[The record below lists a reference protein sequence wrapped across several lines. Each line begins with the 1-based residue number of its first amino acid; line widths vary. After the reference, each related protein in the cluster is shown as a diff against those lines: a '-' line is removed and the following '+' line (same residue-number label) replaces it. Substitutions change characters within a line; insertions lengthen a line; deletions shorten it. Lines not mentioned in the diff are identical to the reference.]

1 MNKEIFV
8 HKKVLD
14 DYEIKSRRN
23 NCIRRFY
30 SQIFKEIPKDL
41 AEEAKDTFIDL
52 EYSDE
57 AQKGYTGVKAYRFK
71 PRNCSNELKLFF
83 SEFTVF
89 VEVVSPEWLQKKKAW
104 KNENLSGFVLQHNA
118 NK

>member
-8 HKKVLD
+8 HKKVLE
-14 DYEIKSRRN
+14 DYEVKSKRN
-23 NCIRRFY
+23 NRIRRFY
-30 SQIFKEIPKDL
+30 SHIFESIPREL
-41 AEEAKDTFIDL
+41 LEEAKETFIDL

-89 VEVVSPEWLQKKKAW
+89 VEVVSPEWIEKKKDW
-104 KNENLSGFVLQHNA
+104 SQSNLHNLYR
-118 NK
+118 NTMST

>member
-8 HKKVLD
+8 HKQVLE
-14 DYEIKSRRN
+14 DYEVKSRRSN
-23 NCIRRFY
+23 RIRRFY

-41 AEEAKDTFIDL
+41 VEEAKDKFINL

-89 VEVVSPEWLQKKKAW
+89 VEVVSPEWLEKKKEW
-104 KNENLSGFVLQHNA
+104 QQSKLQNLYHNTMF